1 MATSS
6 PPDADIAQLRARIQ
20 TLEHERRQL
29 LAVVEILQEIG
40 GSLEFTDIVQTVARK
55 LGESLGLDRC
65 SIFLAEKGGRQARL
79 VASMED
85 PTIRNYAVDLDRY
98 PEIRRALDT
107 AQSVIIPDA
116 ANDPALQHAHAA
128 MKSRKVKSITV
139 VPMRWKGAPIG
150 AIFLRTFRDGP
161 TFDEQ
166 DVRFVE
172 VVATLTAKALAN
184 AHRFERM
191 FSEKD
196 GGNLRSQHDRERAVL
211 VGFVRRLLEQ
221 FTAHDAV
228 SEGMSKTSQEELERL
243 VGVTLTVLSREAD
256 AK

>member
-40 GSLEFTDIVQTVARK
+40 GSLEFTDIVQTVARR

-116 ANDPALQHAHAA
+116 TNDPALQHAHAA

-161 TFDEQ
+161 GFDDQ

-191 FSEKD
+191 FSEK
-196 GGNLRSQHDRERAVL
+196 GGASLRSQHDRERAVL

-228 SEGMSKTSQEELERL
+228 SEGLSKTSQEELERL

>member
-1 MATSS
+1 MAHPT
-6 PPDADIAQLRARIQ
+6 PPDLDLGQLRARVQ

-29 LAVVEILQEIG
+29 LTVVEILQEIG

-55 LGESLGLDRC
+55 LGEALGLDRC

-85 PTIRNYAVDLDRY
+85 PTIRNYAVDLERY

-107 AQSVIIPDA
+107 SQTVIIPDA
-116 ANDPALQHAHAA
+116 TADPALQHAHAA
-128 MKSRKVKSITV
+128 MKSRKVRSITV
-139 VPMRWKGAPIG
+139 VPIRWKGAPIG
-150 AIFLRTFRDGP
+150 AIFLRTFKEGP
-161 TFDEQ
+161 GFDEQ

-172 VVATLTAKALAN
+172 VVAGLTAKALAN
-184 AHRFERM
+184 AHRYDRIFT
-191 FSEKD
+191 EKD
-196 GGNLRSQHDRERAVL
+196 GANLRSQHDQERAVL
-211 VGFVRRLLEQ
+211 VGFLRRLLEQ

-228 SEGMSKTSQEELERL
+228 SEGLSKTSQEELDRL
-243 VGVTLTVLSREAD
+243 VGVTLTVLSREAG